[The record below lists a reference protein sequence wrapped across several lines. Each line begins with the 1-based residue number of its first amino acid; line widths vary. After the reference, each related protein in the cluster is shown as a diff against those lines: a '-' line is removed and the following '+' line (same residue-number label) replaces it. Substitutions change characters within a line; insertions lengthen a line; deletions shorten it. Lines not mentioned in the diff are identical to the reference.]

1 MYSRLVCRKTIQC
14 LKKLWVLPTSIILV
28 APILFFK
35 EMYSVYYIAPIS
47 FIISL
52 FTMYLFPS
60 LSVSLFSRPLYYE
73 DLMDKFA
80 DGNKNRKYQIY
91 FRLINSLYSAI
102 LASAIIDYVV
112 FKFDQTGLSYFE
124 ILGVIGG
131 VLGVFKK
138 WQLLIGKYIMLGLF
152 QCKNLNQIKRQLN
165 RAKARLSKIKIVNE
179 SNESKSP
186 RKNFD
191 ADNLNRN
198 SIDTISQVGIELA
211 DILPDV

>member
-1 MYSRLVCRKTIQC
+1 MYSRLVCKKILQC
-14 LKKLWVLPTSIILV
+14 TRKLWVLPISIILV
-28 APILFFK
+28 SPVILFK
-35 EMYSVYYIAPIS
+35 EMYNVYYIAPVS

-52 FTMYLFPS
+52 LTMYLFPS
-60 LSVSLFSRPLYYE
+60 LSTSLFSRPLYYE

-80 DGNKNRKYQIY
+80 DDNRNRKYQTY
-91 FRLINSLYSAI
+91 FKIINSLYSAI

-112 FKFDQTGLSYFE
+112 FKYDQTGLSYFE

-131 VLGVFKK
+131 VLGMFKK
-138 WQLLIGKYIMLGLF
+138 WQLLIGKYIMIGLF

-165 RAKARLSKIKIVNE
+165 KAKTRLSKIKIVNE
-179 SNESKSP
+179 KKSP
-186 RKNFD
+186 RKNSD

-198 SIDTISQVGIELA
+198 SIEAVTDVGIELA

>member
-1 MYSRLVCRKTIQC
+1 MYSRLVCKKILQC
-14 LKKLWVLPTSIILV
+14 SKKLWVFPLSIILV
-28 APILFFK
+28 APVIFFK
-35 EMYSVYYIAPIS
+35 EMYSVYYIAPVS

-52 FTMYLFPS
+52 LTMYLFPS
-60 LSVSLFSRPLYYE
+60 LSTSLFSRPLYYE

-80 DGNKNRKYQIY
+80 DDNRNRKYQTY
-91 FRLINSLYSAI
+91 FKIINSLYSAI

-112 FKFDQTGLSYFE
+112 FKYDQTGLSYFE

-131 VLGVFKK
+131 VLGMFKK
-138 WQLLIGKYIMLGLF
+138 WQLLIGKYIMIGLF

-165 RAKARLSKIKIVNE
+165 KAKTRLSKIKIVNE
-179 SNESKSP
+179 TKNH
-186 RKNFD
+186 RKNSD

-198 SIDTISQVGIELA
+198 SIEVVSDVGIELA

>member
-1 MYSRLVCRKTIQC
+1 MYSRFICKKIHQC
-14 LKKLWVLPTSIILV
+14 TKKLWVLPLSIILV
-28 APILFFK
+28 SPVILFK
-35 EMYSVYYIAPIS
+35 EMYNVYYIAPVS

-60 LSVSLFSRPLYYE
+60 LSTSLFSRPLYYE

-80 DGNKNRKYQIY
+80 DDNRNRKYQTY
-91 FRLINSLYSAI
+91 FKVINSLYSAI

-112 FKFDQTGLSYFE
+112 FKYDQTGLSYFE

-131 VLGVFKK
+131 VLGMFKK
-138 WQLLIGKYIMLGLF
+138 WQLLIGKYIMIGLF

-165 RAKARLSKIKIVNE
+165 KAKTRLSKIKIINE
-179 SNESKSP
+179 TKSP
-186 RKNFD
+186 RKNSD

-198 SIDTISQVGIELA
+198 SIEVVSDVGIELA